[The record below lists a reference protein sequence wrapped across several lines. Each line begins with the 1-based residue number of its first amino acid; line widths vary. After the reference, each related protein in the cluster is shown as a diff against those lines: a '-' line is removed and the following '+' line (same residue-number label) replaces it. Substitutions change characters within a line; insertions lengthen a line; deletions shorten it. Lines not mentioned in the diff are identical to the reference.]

1 MKICEFNS
9 GKNYFN
15 DFIIKYLTSHK
26 KDPICLSNMNVT
38 NVKLFDRCDF
48 IRDCPDN
55 TDERDCE
62 CKPPLRFQCGNGY
75 CVDASKKCDGTTD
88 CSDGTDG
95 EGKKAMLKDQC
106 CT

>member
-1 MKICEFNS
+1 MEVEYHHF
-9 GKNYFN
+9 
-15 DFIIKYLTSHK
+15 
-26 KDPICLSNMNVT
+26 T
-38 NVKLFDRCDF
+38 NFKLFDRCDF